1 MHVMLHAVHD
11 RLVSHPVLSRL
22 RIHTDLFSVAFG
34 FQIPVTSGSYAV
46 VMSTYPNTPHLH
58 DAAAAMDQL
67 AHAALA
73 RASVGISPV
82 SLARAWTDWVLNL
95 SVSPGSRARLRTE
108 AQALGLAW
116 LKESLSSAAPPLQPG
131 VPDAAAAADAPP
143 AEPDRAHLARDAR
156 FAGSAWN
163 QWPWSAMASAN
174 QACERWWS
182 SAAELRGM
190 EPHSR
195 EQLRFFARQWLD
207 MVSPGNWLLSNPEA
221 LQKAVDSRGQS
232 VLKGMGHAVDEWR
245 VRHGLQPLQ
254 PSGEVLAP
262 GKGLAMTPGQVV
274 LRNDL
279 IELIQYQPA
288 TDKVLAEP
296 VLIIPSCIMK
306 FYILDLSPH
315 NSMVRWLTEQGHTVY
330 IVSWRNP
337 GENDALLTLDDYV
350 RMGVLDALEHVHLAT
365 KQPVHLAGYC
375 LGGTFASIAAAA
387 LKRHDPTDGDAPLLA
402 SLTLMAAET
411 DFSEPGEMGVLIDT
425 AQVEMLEDMMAE
437 QGFLSGRQMAGSF
450 QFLHS
455 RELVWSQRTRSVLMG
470 EAPYS
475 NDLMAWNAD
484 VTRLPAVMHSQY
496 LRRMYLGNDLAEGRY
511 AFEGEV
517 ASLHDIDVPI
527 FTVGTVKDHV
537 SPWRSV
543 FKIHQLADTDVT
555 FVLTNGGHNA
565 GIVSEPG
572 HPGRHYQLLT
582 TGQADRRTTPDQW
595 AAIAPHRQGS
605 WWEAWSDWMRG
616 RGSDEMID
624 ARQPPADPELGAAP
638 GHYVLQRYGD

>member
-1 MHVMLHAVHD
+1 M
-11 RLVSHPVLSRL
+11 P
-22 RIHTDLFSVAFG
+22 TDQNPS
-34 FQIPVTSGSYAV
+34 
-46 VMSTYPNTPHLH
+46 HLH
-58 DAAAAMDQL
+58 AAAAALDQL

-73 RASVGISPV
+73 RASVGLSPV
-82 SLARAWTDWVLNL
+82 SLARAWTDWILNL
-95 SVSPGSRARLRTE
+95 SVSPGSQARLRAE
-108 AQALGLAW
+108 AQSLGLAW
-116 LKESLSSAAPPLQPG
+116 LKEALSGAVPQLLPG
-131 VPDAAAAADAPP
+131 ATALAAAGAQTQESPQTSVPEDP
-143 AEPDRAHLARDAR
+143 R
-156 FAGSAWN
+156 FSDTAWS

-174 QACERWWS
+174 QSWERWWT

-195 EQLRFFARQWLD
+195 EQLQFFARQWLD
-207 MVSPGNWLLSNPEA
+207 LVSPGNSLLTNPEA
-221 LQKAVDSRGQS
+221 LQKAVESRGQS
-232 VLKGMGHAVDEWR
+232 LLKGMSHAAAEWR
-245 VRHGLQPLQ
+245 QRHGLKPVQ
-254 PSGEVLAP
+254 PSSEVLAP
-262 GKGLAMTPGQVV
+262 GQGLAMTPGQVV

-279 IELIQYQPA
+279 IELIQYQPVTA
-288 TDKVLAEP
+288 QVFAEP

-337 GENDALLTLDDYV
+337 DENDALLTLDDYV
-350 RMGVLDALEHVHLAT
+350 SMGVLDTLEHVHLAT
-365 KQPVHLAGYC
+365 KRPVHLAGYC
-375 LGGTFASIAAAA
+375 LGGTFAAIAAAA
-387 LKRHDPTDGDAPLLA
+387 LTRHEATESAPPPLA

-411 DFSEPGEMGVLIDT
+411 DFSEPGEMGVLIDA

-470 EAPYS
+470 EPPYS
-475 NDLMAWNAD
+475 NDLMVWNAD

-496 LRRMYLGNDLAEGRY
+496 LRHMYLGNDLAEGRY
-511 AFEGEV
+511 AFEAQTV
-517 ASLHDIDVPI
+517 SLHDIAVPM
-527 FTVGTVKDHV
+527 FTVGTAKDHV

-572 HPGRHYQLLT
+572 HAGRHYQMQT
-582 TGQADRRTTPDQW
+582 TAQADRRPTPDQW
-595 AAIAPHRQGS
+595 ASTAPHRQGS
-605 WWEAWSDWMRG
+605 WWEAWSDWMQG
-616 RGSDEMID
+616 HGSKEMVD
-624 ARQPPADPELGAAP
+624 ARQPPADPDLGAAP
-638 GHYVLQRYGD
+638 GRYVMQRYGD

>member
-1 MHVMLHAVHD
+1 
-11 RLVSHPVLSRL
+11 
-22 RIHTDLFSVAFG
+22 
-34 FQIPVTSGSYAV
+34 
-46 VMSTYPNTPHLH
+46 
-58 DAAAAMDQL
+58 MDQL
-67 AHAALA
+67 AHAAMA
-73 RASVGISPV
+73 RANIGLSPV

-108 AQALGLAW
+108 AQTLGLAW
-116 LKESLSSAAPPLQPG
+116 LSESMRSAVPQFLPAPSGVAVADDSPSHESGRDQP
-131 VPDAAAAADAPP
+131 PQ
-143 AEPDRAHLARDAR
+143 DAR
-156 FAGSAWN
+156 FVSSAWSR
-163 QWPWSAMASAN
+163 WPWNSLASAN
-174 QACERWWS
+174 QACERWWT

-195 EQLRFFARQWLD
+195 EQLQFFARQWLD
-207 MVSPGNWLLSNPEA
+207 MASPGNWLLSNPEA
-221 LQKAVDSRGQS
+221 LQKALDSRGQS
-232 VLKGMGHAVDEWR
+232 LLKGMGHAVDEWR
-245 VRHGLQPLQ
+245 LRHGLPPLQ
-254 PSGEVLAP
+254 SDAEVLAP
-262 GKGLAMTPGQVV
+262 GKDLAMTPGQVV

-279 IELIQYQPA
+279 IELIQYQPV
-288 TDKVLAEP
+288 TEKVFAEP

-337 GENDALLTLDDYV
+337 NENDALLTLDDYV
-350 RMGVLDALEHVHLAT
+350 RMGVLDAIEHVSLVTQH
-365 KQPVHLAGYC
+365 PVHLAGYC

-387 LKRHDPTDGDAPLLA
+387 LARDEATDGGEAPPLA

-411 DFSEPGEMGVLIDT
+411 DFSEPGEMGVLIDA

-455 RELVWSQRTRSVLMG
+455 RDLVWSQRTRSVLMG
-470 EAPYS
+470 EPPYS

-517 ASLHDIDVPI
+517 ASLHDIDVPV
-527 FTVGTVKDHV
+527 FSVGTVKDHV

-543 FKIHQLADTDVT
+543 FKIHQLVDTDVT

-572 HPGRHYQLLT
+572 HPGRHFQILT
-582 TGQADRRTTPDQW
+582 TGHADRRPTPDQW
-595 AAIAPHRQGS
+595 AAVAPHRQGI

-616 RGSDEMID
+616 SGSNRLID
-624 ARQPPADPELGAAP
+624 ARQPPADTELGAAP
-638 GHYVLQRYGD
+638 GHYVLQRYAD

>member
-1 MHVMLHAVHD
+1 
-11 RLVSHPVLSRL
+11 
-22 RIHTDLFSVAFG
+22 
-34 FQIPVTSGSYAV
+34 
-46 VMSTYPNTPHLH
+46 MSTHTNTPHLH
-58 DAAAAMDQL
+58 DAAAALDQL

-73 RASVGISPV
+73 RASVGLSPV
-82 SLARAWTDWVLNL
+82 SLARAWTDWLLNL

-116 LKESLSSAAPPLQPG
+116 LKETMSGAVFQLQPG
-131 VPDAAAAADAPP
+131 LTDTAVADDVQPRDS
-143 AEPDRAHLARDAR
+143 DRGHPSGDAR
-156 FAGSAWN
+156 FAASAWN
-163 QWPWSAMASAN
+163 RWPWSAMASAN
-174 QACERWWS
+174 QACERWWT

-195 EQLRFFARQWLD
+195 EQLQFFAKQWLD

-221 LQKAVDSRGQS
+221 LQKAMDSRGQS
-232 VLKGMGHAVDEWR
+232 VLKGVGHAVDEWR
-245 VRHGLQPLQ
+245 LRHGLQPLHAND
-254 PSGEVLAP
+254 EVPAP
-262 GKGLAMTPGQVV
+262 GNGLAMTPGQVV

-279 IELIQYQPA
+279 IELIQYQPV
-288 TDKVLAEP
+288 TEQVFAEP

-306 FYILDLSPH
+306 YYILDLSPH

-337 GENDALLTLDDYV
+337 DENDALLTLDDYV
-350 RMGVLDALEHVHLAT
+350 RMGVLDALDHVHMAT
-365 KQPVHLAGYC
+365 QRPVHLAGYC
-375 LGGTFASIAAAA
+375 LGGTFASIAAATLA
-387 LKRHDPTDGDAPLLA
+387 RHETNDGGVPRLA

-470 EAPYS
+470 EPSYS

-496 LRRMYLGNDLAEGRY
+496 LRRMYLGNNLAEGRHV
-511 AFEGEV
+511 FEGHLV
-517 ASLHDIDVPI
+517 SLRDIDVPM

-543 FKIHQLADTDVT
+543 FKIHQLAATEVT

-572 HPGRHYQLLT
+572 HAGRHYQILT
-582 TGQADRRTTPDQW
+582 TGQTDRRPTPDQW
-595 AAIAPHRQGS
+595 AAIAAHRQGS
-605 WWEAWSDWMRG
+605 WWEAWSEWMQR
-616 RGSDEMID
+616 RGSDEKID
-624 ARQPPADPELGAAP
+624 ARQPPAGPELGVAP
-638 GHYVLQRYGD
+638 GRYVMQRYAD